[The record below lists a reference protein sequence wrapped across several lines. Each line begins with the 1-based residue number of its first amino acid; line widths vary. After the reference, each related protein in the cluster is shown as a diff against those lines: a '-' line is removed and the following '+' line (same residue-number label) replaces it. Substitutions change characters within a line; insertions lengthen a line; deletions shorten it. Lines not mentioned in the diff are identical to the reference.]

1 MQATE
6 VTTEGM
12 PEISVEEKPKL
23 EKDEDHEEI
32 QTDIAERELL
42 KVLYMNH
49 KILSQTS

>member
-12 PEISVEEKPKL
+12 PEISVEEKPKR

-42 KVLYMNH
+42 KV
-49 KILSQTS
+49 

>member
-12 PEISVEEKPKL
+12 PEIPLPVEEKPKQ
-23 EKDEDHEEI
+23 EKDKDHEEI

-42 KVLYMNH
+42 KV
-49 KILSQTS
+49 